1 MVEATSGHG
10 GTDHYTSSLGRLGV
24 FKDDVRPSTVMTVPR
39 PKKEVDLLWTGYFIM
54 PHTEQLNDL
63 HGRTMVNIV
72 GGETFHICDK
82 NSPEIAQ
89 TSGLVVSQDDGRR
102 NQSHPVQSRK
112 QVLRS

>member
-1 MVEATSGHG
+1 MAVPITTPQVLSP
-10 GTDHYTSSLGRLGV
+10 LGI
-24 FKDDVRPSTVMTVPR
+24 FKDDVRPYTVMTVPF

-72 GGETFHICDK
+72 SRETPHLRQELI
-82 NSPEIAQ
+82 EIAQ